1 MRKLGSWF
9 MPYLMG
15 LLVAFE
21 GVALIVLARRVELVD
36 VMVMDRTIVMVLGLA
51 LFILGMVLFVPL
63 FPQLQRAGERLMWRL
78 QVGAAVTIIAISLLF
93 LAMAAPIIIE
103 DVGSIGKR
111 YAVLATAQLFF
122 LGITALVFLFYE
134 AAQDRRKAW
143 LEWVGILASCLVM
156 TEGVVIFGLRGDLNI
171 HGQLEAGPA
180 FMTVIGIALVA
191 LGVIEVVVFNRRR
204 EGTERAIELLDWSG
218 VAVSVVIGAL
228 GLFALTLVTS
238 MTLDGVIYDYY
249 WLLAAG
255 LVPGLLGPLLDY
267 TQTMVSDREGP
278 TMDVGLVT
286 TIGLLIAIPIALLL

>member
-1 MRKLGSWF
+1 

-218 VAVSVVIGAL
+218 VAVSVAIGAL
-228 GLFALTLVTS
+228 GLYALTLVTS

>member
-1 MRKLGSWF
+1 
-9 MPYLMG
+9 
-15 LLVAFE
+15 
-21 GVALIVLARRVELVD
+21 
-36 VMVMDRTIVMVLGLA
+36 
-51 LFILGMVLFVPL
+51 
-63 FPQLQRAGERLMWRL
+63 MWRL

>member
-1 MRKLGSWF
+1 

-21 GVALIVLARRVELVD
+21 GVALIVLARRVEIVD

-51 LFILGMVLFVPL
+51 LFILGMVLFIPL

-103 DVGSIGKR
+103 GVGSIGKR

-180 FMTVIGIALVA
+180 FMTVIGIVLVA

>member
-1 MRKLGSWF
+1 

-51 LFILGMVLFVPL
+51 LFILGMVLFIPL

>member
-1 MRKLGSWF
+1 

-93 LAMAAPIIIE
+93 LAMVAPIIIE
-103 DVGSIGKR
+103 GVGSIGKR

-204 EGTERAIELLDWSG
+204 EGTDRAIELLDWSG

-238 MTLDGVIYDYY
+238 MTLDGVIYYYY

>member
-1 MRKLGSWF
+1 

-103 DVGSIGKR
+103 GVGSIGKR

-122 LGITALVFLFYE
+122 LGITALVFLFYG

-143 LEWVGILASCLVM
+143 LEWVGILASCFVM
-156 TEGVVIFGLRGDLNI
+156 TEGIVIFGLRGDLNI

-191 LGVIEVVVFNRRR
+191 VGVIEVVVFNRRR

>member
-1 MRKLGSWF
+1 

-103 DVGSIGKR
+103 GVGSIGKR

>member
-1 MRKLGSWF
+1 

-78 QVGAAVTIIAISLLF
+78 QVGDAVTIIAISLLF

>member
-1 MRKLGSWF
+1 

-51 LFILGMVLFVPL
+51 LFILGMVLFIPL

-103 DVGSIGKR
+103 GVGSIGKR

-180 FMTVIGIALVA
+180 FMTVIGIVLVA

-204 EGTERAIELLDWSG
+204 EGTDRAIELLDWSG

>member
-1 MRKLGSWF
+1 

-103 DVGSIGKR
+103 GVGSIGKR

-180 FMTVIGIALVA
+180 FMTVIGIVLVA

-204 EGTERAIELLDWSG
+204 EGTDRAIELLDWSG

>member
-1 MRKLGSWF
+1 

-21 GVALIVLARRVELVD
+21 GVALIVLARRVEIVD

>member
-1 MRKLGSWF
+1 

-36 VMVMDRTIVMVLGLA
+36 VMVMDHMIVTVLGLV
-51 LFILGMVLFVPL
+51 LFILGMLLFVPL

-134 AAQDRRKAW
+134 AVQDRRKAW

-180 FMTVIGIALVA
+180 FMTVIGIVLVA

-204 EGTERAIELLDWSG
+204 EGTDRAIELLDWSG

>member
-1 MRKLGSWF
+1 

>member
-1 MRKLGSWF
+1 

-36 VMVMDRTIVMVLGLA
+36 VMVMDHMIVTVLGLA
-51 LFILGMVLFVPL
+51 LFILGMLLFVPL

-103 DVGSIGKR
+103 GVGSIDKR

>member
-103 DVGSIGKR
+103 GVGSIGKR

>member
-1 MRKLGSWF
+1 

-78 QVGAAVTIIAISLLF
+78 QVGDAVTIIAISLLF

-103 DVGSIGKR
+103 GVGSIGKR

-204 EGTERAIELLDWSG
+204 EGTDRAIELLDWSG

>member
-1 MRKLGSWF
+1 

-204 EGTERAIELLDWSG
+204 EGTDRAIELLDWSG

>member
-1 MRKLGSWF
+1 

-51 LFILGMVLFVPL
+51 LFILGMVLFIPL

-103 DVGSIGKR
+103 GVGSIGKR

>member
-1 MRKLGSWF
+1 

-180 FMTVIGIALVA
+180 FMTVIGIVLVA

-204 EGTERAIELLDWSG
+204 EGTDRAIELLDWSG